1 MHAGVAVAMKKDKD
15 ERKMSHLKL
24 VVNNSEIRSARPA
37 GGEQEFIPLE
47 DLIANRDDFRPAFY
61 RGMGRMQTKG
71 YQALERF
78 LKGRGAPYGI
88 DPIHGKVMV
97 LPAGDLS
104 PEALEF
110 GSPQDEVLLCIAED
124 AGGSGLCFS
133 LEMILPYFS
142 EDDAVMEEA
151 LLFAPVLQY
160 GALFLEENPHDGLL
174 DLIYRLAVPLF
185 PPLLTTRLAERMFS
199 IFAFELKETFLAL
212 SDYPEA

>member
-1 MHAGVAVAMKKDKD
+1 MKKDKD

-24 VVNNSEIRSARPA
+24 VVNNSEIRSARPTD
-37 GGEQEFIPLE
+37 GEQEFIPLE
-47 DLIANRDDFRPAFY
+47 ELIANRDGFRPSFY
-61 RGMGRMQTKG
+61 RGMGRLQTKG
-71 YQALERF
+71 YQGLERF
-78 LKGRGAPYGI
+78 LQGRGAPYGI
-88 DPIHGKVMV
+88 DPVHGKVMV
-97 LPAGDLS
+97 LPAGELS

-185 PPLLTTRLAERMFS
+185 PPVFTSRLAERMFA

-212 SDYPEA
+212 SDYPEG

>member
-1 MHAGVAVAMKKDKD
+1 MTIDKD
-15 ERKMSHLKL
+15 ERKRSHLKL
-24 VVNNSEIRSARPA
+24 VVNNAEIRSARPA
-37 GGEQEFIPLE
+37 VSEQEFIALE
-47 DLIANRDDFRPAFY
+47 ELITNRDGFRPSFY
-61 RGMGRMQTKG
+61 AGMGRVQAKG

-78 LKGRGAPYGI
+78 LQGRGAPYGI

-97 LPAGDLS
+97 LPAGELS
-104 PEALEF
+104 PEAREY
-110 GSPQDEVLLCIAED
+110 GSPQDEVLLSIAED
-124 AGGSGLCFS
+124 ASGSGLCFS

-160 GALFLEENPHDGLL
+160 GALFLEENPHDGML

-199 IFAFELKETFLAL
+199 IFSFELKETFMAL
-212 SDYPEA
+212 SDQSDQ

>member
-1 MHAGVAVAMKKDKD
+1 MKKDKD

-37 GGEQEFIPLE
+37 GEEQEFIPLE
-47 DLIANRDDFRPAFY
+47 DLIANRDSFRPSFY
-61 RGMGRMQTKG
+61 RGMGRMQSKG

-78 LKGRGAPYGI
+78 LQGRGAPYGI

-185 PPLLTTRLAERMFS
+185 PPLLTARLAERMFS
-199 IFAFELKETFLAL
+199 IFSFELKETFLAL
-212 SDYPEA
+212 TDYPEG

>member
-1 MHAGVAVAMKKDKD
+1 MSIKDKD
-15 ERKMSHLKL
+15 ERKRSHLKL
-24 VVNNSEIRSARPA
+24 VVNNTETRSARPA

-47 DLIANRDDFRPAFY
+47 DLIANRDSFRATFY
-61 RGMGRMQTKG
+61 RGMGRLQARG
-71 YQALERF
+71 YQTLERY
-78 LKGRGAPYGI
+78 LQGKGAPYGM
-88 DPIHGKVMV
+88 DPVHGKVMV
-97 LPAGDLS
+97 LPAGSVS
-104 PEALEF
+104 PESLEF

-174 DLIYRLAVPLF
+174 DLIYRLAVPLY
-185 PPLLTTRLAERMFS
+185 PPLLTSRLTERMFS

-212 SDYPEA
+212 SDYPES

>member
-1 MHAGVAVAMKKDKD
+1 MKKDKD

-24 VVNNSEIRSARPA
+24 VVNNAEVRSARPA

-47 DLIANRDDFRPAFY
+47 ELILRRDVFRPAFY
-61 RGMGRMQTKG
+61 RGMGRQQTRS

-78 LKGRGAPYGI
+78 LEKRNAPYGI
-88 DPIHGKVMV
+88 DPVHGKVLV

-104 PEALEF
+104 PEAREY
-110 GSPQDEVLLCIAED
+110 GSPQDEVLLSISED
-124 AGGSGLCFS
+124 AGGTGLCFS

-142 EDDAVMEEA
+142 EDDAIMEEA

-174 DLIYRLAVPLF
+174 DLIYRLAVPLY
-185 PPLLTTRLAERMFS
+185 PPLLTSRLAERMFA
-199 IFAFELKETFLAL
+199 IFGFELKETFLAL
-212 SDYPEA
+212 SDYPEG

>member
-1 MHAGVAVAMKKDKD
+1 MSKDKD
-15 ERKMSHLKL
+15 ERKRSHLKL
-24 VVNNSEIRSARPA
+24 VVNNENRSARPA
-37 GGEQEFIPLE
+37 VGEQEFIPLE
-47 DLIANRDDFRPAFY
+47 DLIANRDHFRLPFY
-61 RGMGRMQTKG
+61 RGMGRLQAKG

-78 LKGRGAPYGI
+78 LQGRGAPYGI

-97 LPAGDLS
+97 LPSGALS

-110 GSPQDEVLLCIAED
+110 GSPQDEVLLCISED
-124 AGGSGLCFS
+124 ASGSGLCFS

-160 GALFLEENPHDGLL
+160 GALFLEENPHDGML

-185 PPLLTTRLAERMFS
+185 PPTFTTRLAERMIG
-199 IFAFELKETFLAL
+199 IFAFELKETFAAL
-212 SDYPEA
+212 SDYPEH

>member
-1 MHAGVAVAMKKDKD
+1 MKKDKD

-24 VVNNSEIRSARPA
+24 VVNNAEVRSARPA

-47 DLIANRDDFRPAFY
+47 ELIQRRDVFRPAFY
-61 RGMGRMQTKG
+61 RGMGRQQARG

-78 LKGRGAPYGI
+78 LEKRNSPYGI
-88 DPIHGKVMV
+88 DPVHGKVLV

-104 PEALEF
+104 AEAREY
-110 GSPQDEVLLCIAED
+110 GSPQDEVLLSISED
-124 AGGSGLCFS
+124 AGGTGLCFS

-185 PPLLTTRLAERMFS
+185 PPLLTARLAERMFS

-212 SDYPEA
+212 SDYPEG

>member
-1 MHAGVAVAMKKDKD
+1 MTKDKD
-15 ERKMSHLKL
+15 ERKRSHLKL
-24 VVNNSEIRSARPA
+24 VVNNAEIRSARPA
-37 GGEQEFIPLE
+37 AAEQEFVPLE
-47 DLIANRDDFRPAFY
+47 ELIANRDLFRPAFY
-61 RGMGRMQTKG
+61 RGMGRLQTKG

-78 LKGRGAPYGI
+78 LAGKGAPYGI

-97 LPAGDLS
+97 LPAGSVS

-110 GSPQDEVLLCIAED
+110 GSPQDEVLLSISED

-133 LEMILPYFS
+133 IEMILPYFS

-174 DLIYRLAVPLF
+174 DLIYRLAVPLY
-185 PPLLTTRLAERMFS
+185 PPLPSARLAERMIS
-199 IFAFELKETFLAL
+199 IFSFELKETFLAL
-212 SDYPEA
+212 TDNPE

>member
-1 MHAGVAVAMKKDKD
+1 MKKDKD

-24 VVNNSEIRSARPA
+24 VVNNTEIRSARPA
-37 GGEQEFIPLE
+37 GGEQEFVPLE
-47 DLIANRDDFRPAFY
+47 ELIANRDDFRPSFY

-78 LKGRGAPYGI
+78 LQGRGAPYGI

-97 LPAGDLS
+97 LPAGELS
-104 PEALEF
+104 PESLEF

-124 AGGSGLCFS
+124 AGGLGLCFS

-142 EDDAVMEEA
+142 EDDSVMEEA

-185 PPLLTTRLAERMFS
+185 PPLLTSRLAERMFA
-199 IFAFELKETFLAL
+199 IFGFELKETFVAL
-212 SDYPEA
+212 SDYPEV

>member
-1 MHAGVAVAMKKDKD
+1 MTKDIKD
-15 ERKMSHLKL
+15 ERKRSHLKL
-24 VVNNSEIRSARPA
+24 VVNNTEIRSARPA
-37 GGEQEFIPLE
+37 GAEQEFIPLD
-47 DLIANRDDFRPAFY
+47 DLIASRERFSAPFY
-61 RGMGRMQTKG
+61 RGMGRVQTRG

-78 LKGRGAPYGI
+78 LQGKGIPYGV
-88 DPIHGKVMV
+88 DPVHGKVMV
-97 LPAGDLS
+97 LPAANLS
-104 PEALEF
+104 PEAREF

-185 PPLLTTRLAERMFS
+185 PPLLTARLAERMFA
-199 IFAFELKETFLAL
+199 IFSFELKETFLAL
-212 SDYPEA
+212 SDYPES

>member
-1 MHAGVAVAMKKDKD
+1 MKKDKD

-24 VVNNSEIRSARPA
+24 VVNNAEVRSARPA

-47 DLIANRDDFRPAFY
+47 ELIQRRDVFRPAFY
-61 RGMGRMQTKG
+61 RGMGRQQARG

-78 LKGRGAPYGI
+78 LEKRNSPYGI
-88 DPIHGKVMV
+88 DPVHGKVLV

-104 PEALEF
+104 AEAREY
-110 GSPQDEVLLCIAED
+110 GSPQDEVLLSISED
-124 AGGSGLCFS
+124 AGGTGLCFS

-185 PPLLTTRLAERMFS
+185 PPLLTARLAERMFA

>member
-1 MHAGVAVAMKKDKD
+1 MKKDKD

-24 VVNNSEIRSARPA
+24 VVNNAEVRSSRPA

-47 DLIANRDDFRPAFY
+47 ELIANRDAYRPAFY
-61 RGMGRMQTKG
+61 RGMGRLQTKG
-71 YQALERF
+71 YQALERY
-78 LKGRGAPYGI
+78 LQSKEASYGI
-88 DPIHGKVMV
+88 DPVHGKVMV
-97 LPAGDLS
+97 LPAGYLS
-104 PEALEF
+104 PESLEF

-185 PPLLTTRLAERMFS
+185 PPLLTSRLAERMFA
-199 IFAFELKETFLAL
+199 IFSFELKETFLAL
-212 SDYPEA
+212 SDYPEG

>member
-1 MHAGVAVAMKKDKD
+1 MTKDKD
-15 ERKMSHLKL
+15 ERKRSHLKL
-24 VVNNSEIRSARPA
+24 VVNNAEIRSARPSGA
-37 GGEQEFIPLE
+37 EQEFVPLE
-47 DLIANRDDFRPAFY
+47 ELIANRDAFRTAFY

-71 YQALERF
+71 YVALERF
-78 LKGRGAPYGI
+78 LAGREAPYGI
-88 DPIHGKVMV
+88 DPIHGKVLV
-97 LPAGDLS
+97 LPAGSLS
-104 PEALEF
+104 PESLEF
-110 GSPQDEVLLCIAED
+110 GSPQDEVLLSISED

-174 DLIYRLAVPLF
+174 DLIYRLAVPLY

-199 IFAFELKETFLAL
+199 IFSFELKETFLAL
-212 SDYPEA
+212 TDYPEG

>member
-1 MHAGVAVAMKKDKD
+1 MTKDKD
-15 ERKMSHLKL
+15 ERKRSHLKL
-24 VVNNSEIRSARPA
+24 VVNNAEIRSARPA
-37 GGEQEFIPLE
+37 GAEQEFIPLE
-47 DLIANRDDFRPAFY
+47 ELIANRDGFRPPFY

-71 YQALERF
+71 YLALERY
-78 LKGRGAPYGI
+78 LLAKGAPYGI
-88 DPIHGKVMV
+88 DPVHGKVMV

-124 AGGSGLCFS
+124 AGGTGLCFS

-185 PPLLTTRLAERMFS
+185 PPVLTTRLAERMFA

-212 SDYPEA
+212 SEYPED

>member
-1 MHAGVAVAMKKDKD
+1 MTKDKD
-15 ERKMSHLKL
+15 ERKRSHLKL
-24 VVNNSEIRSARPA
+24 VVNNTENRSARPA
-37 GGEQEFIPLE
+37 GEEQEFIPLE
-47 DLIANRDDFRPAFY
+47 ELIVNRDSFRAPFY
-61 RGMGRMQTKG
+61 QGLGRLQTKG

-78 LKGRGAPYGI
+78 LQGRGAPYGI

-110 GSPQDEVLLCIAED
+110 GSPQDEVLLSIAED

-185 PPLLTTRLAERMFS
+185 PPLLTRRLAERMFS
-199 IFAFELKETFLAL
+199 IFSFELKETFLAL
-212 SDYPEA
+212 SDYPEV

>member
-1 MHAGVAVAMKKDKD
+1 MKKDKD

-24 VVNNSEIRSARPA
+24 VVNNAEVRSARPA

-47 DLIANRDDFRPAFY
+47 DLIANRDAFRPAFY
-61 RGMGRMQTKG
+61 RGMGRLQTKA
-71 YQALERF
+71 YQSLERF
-78 LKGRGAPYGI
+78 LEQRKAPYGI
-88 DPIHGKVMV
+88 DPVHGKVLV

-104 PEALEF
+104 PESREF
-110 GSPQDEVLLCIAED
+110 GSPQDEVLLSVAED
-124 AGGSGLCFS
+124 AGGTGLCFS

-174 DLIYRLAVPLF
+174 DLIYRLSVPLF
-185 PPLLTTRLAERMFS
+185 PPLLTSRLADRMFS
-199 IFAFELKETFLAL
+199 IFGFELKETFLAL
-212 SDYPEA
+212 SDYPE

>member
-1 MHAGVAVAMKKDKD
+1 MAKDKD
-15 ERKMSHLKL
+15 EHKRSHLKL
-24 VVNNSEIRSARPA
+24 VVNNSEIRSARPT

-47 DLIANRDDFRPAFY
+47 ELILNRDAFRPSFY
-61 RGMGRMQTKG
+61 RGMGRLQTKG

-78 LKGRGAPYGI
+78 LQQRGAPYGI
-88 DPIHGKVMV
+88 DPVHGKVMV

-185 PPLLTTRLAERMFS
+185 PPLLSTRLAERMFA

-212 SDYPEA
+212 SDYPEG

>member
-1 MHAGVAVAMKKDKD
+1 MKKDKD
-15 ERKMSHLKL
+15 ERMRSHLKL
-24 VVNNSEIRSARPA
+24 VVNNTENRSARPA
-37 GGEQEFIPLE
+37 GAEQEFIPLE
-47 DLIANRDDFRPAFY
+47 ELIANRDGFRPSFY
-61 RGMGRMQTKG
+61 RGMGKLQTKG

-78 LKGRGAPYGI
+78 LQGRDAPYGI

-110 GSPQDEVLLCIAED
+110 GSPQDEVLLCITED

-174 DLIYRLAVPLF
+174 DLVYRLAVPLF
-185 PPLLTTRLAERMFS
+185 PSVLTTRLAERMFA
-199 IFAFELKETFLAL
+199 IFSFELKETFMAL
-212 SDYPEA
+212 SDYPEV